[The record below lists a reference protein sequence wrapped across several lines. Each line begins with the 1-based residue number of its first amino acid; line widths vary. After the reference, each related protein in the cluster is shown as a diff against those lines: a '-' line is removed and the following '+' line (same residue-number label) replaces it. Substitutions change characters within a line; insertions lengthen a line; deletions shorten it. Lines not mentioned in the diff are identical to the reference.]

1 MISCFLKL
9 DEKVNEKFKENGTFK
24 VARNQFSFFNLK
36 ESEEFENEL
45 EISFEK
51 ILQGFERN
59 EWSNKK
65 NNIEVS
71 ELKFEKVDKEYKI
84 IFKSQRILNGNQ
96 SSFKCFFC
104 FMFLSILMKFK
115 GLYEG
120 KKLT

>member
-36 ESEEFENEL
+36 ENEEFENEL
-45 EISFEK
+45 EILFEK

-65 NNIEVS
+65 NNI
-71 ELKFEKVDKEYKI
+71 
-84 IFKSQRILNGNQ
+84 
-96 SSFKCFFC
+96 
-104 FMFLSILMKFK
+104 
-115 GLYEG
+115 
-120 KKLT
+120 